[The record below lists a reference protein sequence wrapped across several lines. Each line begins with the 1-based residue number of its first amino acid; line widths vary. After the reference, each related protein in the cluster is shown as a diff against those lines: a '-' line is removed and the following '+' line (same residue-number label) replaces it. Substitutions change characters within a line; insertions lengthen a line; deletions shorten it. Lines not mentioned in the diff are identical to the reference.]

1 MFDRLKNILKSKSS
15 AGLEVIIL
23 PDGSYE
29 LNLVV
34 LKKQKSSLVTEKQSE
49 GLTTFEAAAAL
60 IDPAIPLILIVN
72 GKGIIHRKMDVHEND
87 TPLAL
92 LNKIFPNANPDEF
105 VIQQTNL
112 DHRDAFI
119 SVIRLNSLTEVL
131 EELIKNKRI
140 SIAGC
145 FLGPFVINDLLPL
158 IPTDAINNENI
169 IIGNYQ
175 LQVREQQITEI
186 TPAGLTA
193 NKNIVV
199 GNESIPQKSLVAF
212 AGALSWFTGN
222 TNGIS
227 NALQVNSLK
236 EEFSGKQ
243 KFEIRGWA
251 ALVVTFFILM
261 INYFVFNNYWS
272 KNNEMNSQLLL
283 TQSALQRY
291 EKLKTEFAQKKEFL
305 EQNGLLD
312 HSRTSYYAD
321 QLASDLPA
329 TIQWTGLNIHPLKK
343 KKASDETETL
353 FFENKLISISGNC
366 QRSTDLNDWMKEI
379 KKQTWVRDVT
389 LVDYKQENAKEDGVF
404 LMEIVSK

>member
-1 MFDRLKNILKSKSS
+1 MFDRFKNILKSKSS
-15 AGLEVIIL
+15 AGLEIIIL

-49 GLTTFEAAAAL
+49 GLSAFKEAAAL
-60 IDPAIPLILIVN
+60 IGSEIPIIIIIN
-72 GKGIIHRKMDVHEND
+72 GKGVIHRKVDVHEND
-87 TPLAL
+87 SSTML
-92 LNKIFPNANPDEF
+92 LNKILPNASANEF
-105 VIQQTNL
+105 VIQKTVLNSTQ
-112 DHRDAFI
+112 AFI
-119 SVIRLNSLTEVL
+119 SVIRLNSLTEIL
-131 EELIKNKRI
+131 NQLITNKMT

-145 FLGPFVINDLLPL
+145 SLGPFAINDLLPL
-158 IPTDAINNENI
+158 ISTDAINNENI
-169 IIGNYQ
+169 VIGNYQ

-186 TPAGLTA
+186 NTA
-193 NKNIVV
+193 TLSDNKNIVV
-199 GNESIPQKSLVAF
+199 GNESIPEKSLIAF
-212 AGALSWFTGN
+212 ATALSYFTGN
-222 TNGIS
+222 DNGILNS
-227 NALQVNSLK
+227 IQVNNLK
-236 EEFSGKQ
+236 EEFYQKQ
-243 KFEIRGWA
+243 KFEVRGWA
-251 ALVVTFFILM
+251 VLAVTFLILM

-272 KNNEMNSQLLL
+272 KNNAMNAQLTL

-321 QLASDLPA
+321 QLAGNLPA
-329 TIQWTGLNIHPLKK
+329 SIQWTGLNIHPLKK

-379 KKQTWVRDVT
+379 KKQTWVKDVT

-404 LMEIVSK
+404 LMEISSK

>member
-1 MFDRLKNILKSKSS
+1 MFNRFKNILKSKSS

-34 LKKQKSSLVTEKQSE
+34 LKKEKSLLITEKQIE
-49 GLTTFEAAAAL
+49 GLVSVEEAATL
-60 IDPAIPLILIVN
+60 IDPTIPLILIIN
-72 GKGIIHRKMDVHEND
+72 GKGIIHRKMDIHEND
-87 TPLAL
+87 TALTL
-92 LNKIFPNANPDEF
+92 LNKIFPNANSDEF
-105 VIQQTNL
+105 VIQKTVLNSTQ
-112 DHRDAFI
+112 AFV
-119 SVIRLNSLTEVL
+119 SVIRLNSLTEILDQLVT
-131 EELIKNKRI
+131 NKMT

-169 IIGNYQ
+169 IVGNYQ

-186 TPAGLTA
+186 TAASITD

-199 GNESIPQKSLVAF
+199 GNENIPQKLLVAF

-222 TNGIS
+222 ANGIA
-227 NALQVNSLK
+227 NAVQVNGLK
-236 EEFSGKQ
+236 EEFREKQ
-243 KFEIRGWA
+243 TFQARGWA
-251 ALVVTFFILM
+251 ALAATFLILM
-261 INYFVFNNYWS
+261 INYLVFNNYWS

-321 QLASDLPA
+321 QLAHDLPA

-353 FFENKLISISGNC
+353 SFENKRISVSGNC

-379 KKQTWVRDVT
+379 KKQTWVKDVT